1 MAAGAGWVEGARSG
15 CGAVCAGAGVGVLAG
30 AWGRSLEC
38 SMYGDEAARGA
49 APIPAPIPSVEVVG
63 AGAPEEKVGWAEGA
77 DPVERAEG
85 ALAAEPVRAS

>member
-1 MAAGAGWVEGARSG
+1 
-15 CGAVCAGAGVGVLAG
+15 
-30 AWGRSLEC
+30 
-38 SMYGDEAARGA
+38 MYGDEAARGA

-63 AGAPEEKVGWAEGA
+63 AGAPEEKAGWAEGA

>member
-1 MAAGAGWVEGARSG
+1 
-15 CGAVCAGAGVGVLAG
+15 
-30 AWGRSLEC
+30 
-38 SMYGDEAARGA
+38 MYGDETARVA
-49 APIPAPIPSVEVVG
+49 APSPAPFPSVEAVG